1 MGSYM
6 GSIGMWYKDGI
17 FYELENR
24 HINFFLKHPG
34 ILGFSEEEKQKLCES
49 NGLPADAIY
58 CDESDPARNMI
69 LLEVLKRGAV
79 RIRFYRDRTVVQCGS
94 KENCENLV
102 ELKKCLLSGWGKCF
116 GNFVQIMDCNGWYD
130 LVNNKGKG
138 LQLKDFIENEISVNE
153 YKYISYNELSA

>member
-24 HINFFLKHPG
+24 HINFFLKHPE

-58 CDESDPARNMI
+58 CDESDPARNRSESVSIETALLFSVEVRRIVKTLWNSKSVFCLDGESALEI
-69 LLEVLKRGAV
+69 L
-79 RIRFYRDRTVVQCGS
+79 
-94 KENCENLV
+94 
-102 ELKKCLLSGWGKCF
+102 
-116 GNFVQIMDCNGWYD
+116 
-130 LVNNKGKG
+130 
-138 LQLKDFIENEISVNE
+138 
-153 YKYISYNELSA
+153 YK

>member
-24 HINFFLKHPG
+24 HINFFLRHPG

-58 CDESDPARNMI
+58 CDESDSQLIQKDIPNF
-69 LLEVLKRGAV
+69 EN
-79 RIRFYRDRTVVQCGS
+79 
-94 KENCENLV
+94 KESE
-102 ELKKCLLSGWGKCF
+102 EDEDEDDGK
-116 GNFVQIMDCNGWYD
+116 DYP
-130 LVNNKGKG
+130 L
-138 LQLKDFIENEISVNE
+138 
-153 YKYISYNELSA
+153 AA